1 MSSGWYRDPW
11 RVGEFRWWDGHAWTA
26 HVATPT
32 GRRHRN
38 TPRLPSWL
46 SVPVIIGAIVVVP
59 LVIISAISQ
68 PGSVLL
74 TLVPLFIVAPVLR
87 WLDVV
92 EPEPPSARLHAL
104 LWGATISIA
113 VAGTVNTAVALTVNE
128 SVAAVV
134 SAPLIEEFMKG
145 CGVVIMVRRRQVDGV
160 MDGLVYAGWVALGFA
175 MVENVQYF
183 VTASDDGALAETF
196 IARALFTPF
205 AHPLF
210 TVWIGWA
217 VGRAVMKGGR
227 VIPAAMAGGVVAV
240 GLHAAWNG
248 SLVAAGGR
256 DDGAWLVLIAALVFV
271 GIFAAT
277 IVMVTLVRSG
287 EQRRYVAGV
296 GPVMLR
302 YGVAP
307 GTVPLTATWREL
319 RRVRASLPRA
329 QRRHLDRRR
338 SALARLVAL
347 HARSG
352 GVDPVDEARLITQ
365 LAEATTGGPS
375 R

>member
-1 MSSGWYRDPW
+1 
-11 RVGEFRWWDGHAWTA
+11 
-26 HVATPT
+26 
-32 GRRHRN
+32 
-38 TPRLPSWL
+38 
-46 SVPVIIGAIVVVP
+46 
-59 LVIISAISQ
+59 
-68 PGSVLL
+68 
-74 TLVPLFIVAPVLR
+74 
-87 WLDVV
+87 V

-113 VAGTVNTAVALTVNE
+113 VAGTVNSVVALTINE
-128 SVAAVV
+128 SAAAVV

-145 CGVVIMVRRRQVDGV
+145 CGVMIMVRRRQVDGV

-183 VTASDDGALAETF
+183 VTASDDGVLAETF

-210 TVWIGWA
+210 TAWIGWA
-217 VGRAVMKGGR
+217 VGRAVMKGQR
-227 VIPAAMAGGVVAV
+227 VVPAALAGGVVAV

-256 DDGAWLVLIAALVFV
+256 DDGAWLVLMAALVFV

-277 IVMVTLVRSG
+277 IVMVTLVRRG
-287 EQRRYVAGV
+287 DQRRYVNGV
-296 GPVMLR
+296 GAVMLR

-319 RRVRASLPRA
+319 RRVRAALPRA

-338 SALARLVAL
+338 AALARLVAL
-347 HARSG
+347 HARSA
-352 GVDPVDEARLITQ
+352 GVDPVDEARLMTQ

>member
-1 MSSGWYRDPW
+1 MTPGWYRDPW
-11 RVGEFRWWDGHAWTA
+11 RVGEFRWWDGHTWTA
-26 HVATPT
+26 HVATPA
-32 GRRHRN
+32 GRRHRT

-46 SVPVIIGAIVVVP
+46 SVPVIIGAMVVVP
-59 LVIISAISQ
+59 VVVVALIVEPQ
-68 PGSVLL
+68 SVLL
-74 TLVPLFIVAPVLR
+74 TLVPVAIVAPVLR

-113 VAGTVNTAVALTVNE
+113 VAGTVNSAVALTVSE
-128 SVAAVV
+128 SAAAVV
-134 SAPLIEEFMKG
+134 SAPLVEEFMKG

-160 MDGLVYAGWVALGFA
+160 MDGLVYAGWVGLGFA

-183 VTASDDGALAETF
+183 IAASDDGVLAETF
-196 IARALFTPF
+196 VARALFTPF

-210 TVWIGWA
+210 TAWTGWA
-217 VGRAVMKGGR
+217 VGWAVMRGKR
-227 VIPAAMAGGVVAV
+227 VVPAAMAGGAVAV

-256 DDGAWLVLIAALVFV
+256 DDGAWLVLIAALVFAS
-271 GIFAAT
+271 IFVAT
-277 IVMVTLVRSG
+277 IVMVTSVRRR
-287 EQRRYVAGV
+287 EQRRYVQGV
-296 GPVMLR
+296 GAVMLR

-307 GTVPLTATWREL
+307 GTVPITASWREL
-319 RRVRASLPRA
+319 RTVRASLPRA

-338 SALARLVAL
+338 AALARLVAL
-347 HARSG
+347 HNRTT
-352 GVDPVDEARLITQ
+352 GVDPVDEARLVTQ